1 MQDRASARRGI
12 AFMVAAMVVFSA
24 QDAISKQLAENHA
37 VPFVAM
43 IRYWAFAVF
52 VLALSARRPGGL
64 RAVAR
69 TAHPVLQWGRGA
81 LLALEI
87 VVTVIAFHRL
97 GLAAAH
103 AVFASYALM
112 VTALSGPLLGE
123 RVGWR
128 RWTAVGVGFL
138 GVLVIVR
145 PGSAA
150 TGGEAWIAVLAAAMF
165 ALYHVATR
173 HVSRADGS
181 ATSFFYTGLG
191 GAVTMTLIG
200 PFYAGPMVGWDAVMM
215 AVLCVTGMTGHYLL
229 IRALDAAEAST
240 VQPFAYL
247 QLVFA
252 SFIGVFLFGE
262 TIDATTVAGAT
273 LVVGAGLFTLL
284 RERAKGVAPPPGP
297 AR

>member
-1 MQDRASARRGI
+1 MPDRADARRGI
-12 AFMVAAMVVFSA
+12 AFMIAAMVVFSA
-24 QDAISKQLAENHA
+24 QDAISKHLAENHA

-43 IRYWAFAVF
+43 LRYWAFAAF
-52 VLALSARRPGGL
+52 VLALSMRRPGGL

-69 TAHPVLQWGRGA
+69 TRHPWLQWGRGA

-103 AVFASYALM
+103 AVFASYTLM

-128 RWTAVGVGFL
+128 RWTAVGVGFA
-138 GVLVIVR
+138 GVLVILR
-145 PGSAA
+145 PGGDTLTA
-150 TGGEAWIAVLAAAMF
+150 EAWIAVLAAAMF

-173 HVSRADGS
+173 YVNRDDGS

-191 GAVTMTLIG
+191 GAATMTLIG
-200 PFYAGPMVGWDAVMM
+200 PFYAAPMVGWDAALM
-215 AVLCVTGMTGHYLL
+215 AVLCVTGMTGHFLL
-229 IRALDAAEAST
+229 IKALDAAEAST

-252 SFIGVFLFGE
+252 AGIGVTLFGE
-262 TIDATTVAGAT
+262 TIAPSMVAGAA

-284 RERAKGVAPPPGP
+284 RERRRAGG
-297 AR
+297 